1 VKNRSSAK
9 STSKRDAKVDSEN
22 YTDRWRMFFLRW
34 QHRIEDL
41 VIILMGVLTIV
52 SILGLLGL
60 TEGELI
66 NPWVQFIKRWLGWG
80 VWIVPIVT
88 GYLVFWLYRWKRG
101 IEGRFLSLRLIAFE
115 VFVISVLALLAILD
129 GLSIPRAEAGEGGG
143 LIGWGIATFL
153 GNILGDIG
161 SLVIFLFLSIM
172 SGLYVFQEILKKI
185 SLRWMD
191 VLQGSAPEERIE
203 DQQGTLQSQVTP
215 EQTNEE
221 PTRRL
226 PRIPHRYKKNF
237 QLPALEEE
245 RASRSVERSESL
257 PPYEILEE
265 GSYSRIS
272 IKEINTT
279 AALIEKTLSDF
290 GLPVRVVDFRTGP
303 SVTQFAVEPGYVEA
317 KSSDGSIRRQKVRV
331 SQISSLAND
340 LALSL
345 SASRVRVEAPVPGQ
359 AYVGIEV
366 PNRKS
371 SIVRLRPILESQSFQ
386 SIRSPLAI
394 ALGRNVAGKPVVADL
409 KTMPH
414 LLIAGTTGS
423 GKSVCITSLA
433 CSLVFNNHPM
443 DLQIVMVDPKMV
455 ELVRFNG
462 LPHLIGKAET
472 ELERIIGVLRW
483 CTLEMDRR
491 YKLLEEA
498 KARDIDNYNQKTRR
512 RKKFDPLARIVIMID
527 ELADLMMMVPDQTE
541 HTLVRLAQMA
551 RATGIHLVV
560 ATQRPSTDVVTG
572 LIKANFPARISFA
585 VASGVDS
592 RVILDMP
599 GAESLLGR
607 GDMLFLSAEASTPVR
622 LQGAYVSDLEIER
635 LIKYW
640 QTVADRE
647 GWETGGPA
655 PWNDLLARQEALE
668 EHDEIIERAI
678 KLVQSTGTASASMLQ
693 RRLRIGYPR
702 AARLMDELEDLGVI
716 GRPQSGGRT
725 REVLIDKDEDPFEPL
740 VANGED
746 GEDPSS

>member
-1 VKNRSSAK
+1 VKNRTGAK
-9 STSKRDAKVDSEN
+9 STNKGNAKVDSEN
-22 YTDRWRMFFLRW
+22 ASDRWRMFFLRW

-52 SILGLLGL
+52 SILGLLDL

-66 NPWVQFIKRWLGWG
+66 NPWVQFIKKWLGWG
-80 VWIVPIVT
+80 VWIVPVAT
-88 GYLVFWLYRWKRG
+88 GYIVIWLYRWRKG

-115 VFVISVLALLAILD
+115 IFVISVIALLAILD
-129 GLSIPRAEAGEGGG
+129 GLSIPRAEAGKGGG

-153 GNILGDIG
+153 GNIMGDIG
-161 SLVIFLFLSIM
+161 SLVIFLLLSIM

-191 VLQGSAPEERIE
+191 VLQRNAPEDHVEARE
-203 DQQGTLQSQVTP
+203 SNLSSQMTH
-215 EQTNEE
+215 EE
-221 PTRRL
+221 TKKEPARRL
-226 PRIPHRYKKNF
+226 PRIPRRYKKNF

-245 RASRSVERSESL
+245 KASQTFERSESL

-279 AALIEKTLSDF
+279 ASLIEKTLSDF

-317 KSSDGSIRRQKVRV
+317 TSSDGSIRRQKVRV

-371 SIVRLRPILESQSFQ
+371 SIVRLRPILESQDFQ

-394 ALGRNVAGKPVVADL
+394 ALGRDVAGKPVVADL

-433 CSLVFNNHPM
+433 CSLVFNNHPK

-498 KARDIDNYNQKTRR
+498 KARDIDNFNQKARR
-512 RKKFDPLARIVIMID
+512 RKKFDSLARIVIMID

-585 VASGVDS
+585 VASSVDS

-607 GDMLFLSAEASTPVR
+607 GDMLFLSAEASTPIR
-622 LQGAYVSDLEIER
+622 LQGAFVNDLEIER

-640 QTVADRE
+640 QTVTDRE
-647 GWETGGPA
+647 GWETEEPA

-668 EHDEIIERAI
+668 DHDEIIERAVE
-678 KLVQSTGTASASMLQ
+678 LVRSTGSASASMLQ

-725 REVLIDKDEDPFEPL
+725 REVLIGKDEDPFDQL

-746 GEDPSS
+746 EEDSSS

>member
-1 VKNRSSAK
+1 VKDRKSAK
-9 STSKRDAKVDSEN
+9 STDKRKSEVDSEGS
-22 YTDRWRMFFLRW
+22 TDRLRIFFHRW

-41 VIILMGVLTIV
+41 SIILIGVLTIV
-52 SILGLLGL
+52 SILGLLDL
-60 TEGELI
+60 TEGQLI

-80 VWIVPIVT
+80 AWLVPIGLSYT
-88 GYLVFWLYRWKRG
+88 VFWLYRFKIG
-101 IEGRFLSLRLIAFE
+101 TEERFLTLRLIAFE
-115 VFVISVLALLAILD
+115 ILVISALALLAILD
-129 GLSIPRAEAGEGGG
+129 GLSIPRAEEGNGGG
-143 LIGWGIATFL
+143 LIGWGIATFTE
-153 GNILGDIG
+153 NILGEIG
-161 SLVIFLFLSIM
+161 SLVIYLILGIL
-172 SGLYVFQEILKKI
+172 SGLYVFQDIFKKI
-185 SLRWMD
+185 SFKWMD
-191 VLQGSAPEERIE
+191 AFQRSGSEE
-203 DQQGTLQSQVTP
+203 QVDVQESVPATQIP
-215 EQTNEE
+215 SEQTKSK
-221 PTRRL
+221 PAKKL
-226 PRIPHRYKKNF
+226 PRIPRKYKKNF
-237 QLPALEEE
+237 QLPTLEED
-245 RASRSVERSESL
+245 RAISSDERSESL
-257 PPYEILEE
+257 PPYEILDE

-303 SVTQFAVEPGYVEA
+303 SVTQFAVEPGFVE
-317 KSSDGSIRRQKVRV
+317 SNSTDGSVRKQKVRV

-371 SIVRLRPILESQSFQ
+371 SIVRLRPILESQAFQ
-386 SIRSPLAI
+386 SIQSPLAI
-394 ALGRNVAGKPVVADL
+394 ALGRDVAGKPVVADL

-433 CSLVFNNHPM
+433 CSLAFNNHPK

-483 CTLEMDRR
+483 CTLEMDHR

-498 KARDIDNYNQKTRR
+498 KARDIDNFNQKARR
-512 RKKFDPLARIVIMID
+512 RKTFEPMPRIIIMID

-541 HTLVRLAQMA
+541 HMLVRLAQMA
-551 RATGIHLVV
+551 RATGIHLIV

-585 VASGVDS
+585 VASSVDS

-622 LQGAYVSDLEIER
+622 LQGAYVNDLEIQR
-635 LIKYW
+635 LINYW
-640 QTVADRE
+640 QTVADRD
-647 GWETGGPA
+647 GWETDEAA
-655 PWNDLLARQEALE
+655 PWNDLLARQEVLE
-668 EHDEIIERAI
+668 DHDEIIERA
-678 KLVQSTGTASASMLQ
+678 VEVVRREGSASASMLQ
-693 RRLRIGYPR
+693 RRLHIGYPR
-702 AARLMDELEDLGVI
+702 AARLMDELEELGVI

-725 REVLIDKDEDPFEPL
+725 REVLIEKNEDPFDQIIDS
-740 VANGED
+740 AED
-746 GEDPSS
+746 EEEPSS

>member
-1 VKNRSSAK
+1 VKNRTGAK
-9 STSKRDAKVDSEN
+9 STNKRNAKVDSEN
-22 YTDRWRMFFLRW
+22 ASDRWRMFFLRW

-52 SILGLLGL
+52 SILGLLDL

-66 NPWVQFIKRWLGWG
+66 NPWVQFIKKWLGWG
-80 VWIVPIVT
+80 VWIVPVAT
-88 GYLVFWLYRWKRG
+88 GYIVIWLYRWRKG

-115 VFVISVLALLAILD
+115 IFVISVIALLAILD
-129 GLSIPRAEAGEGGG
+129 GLSIPRAEAGKGGG

-153 GNILGDIG
+153 GNIMGDIG
-161 SLVIFLFLSIM
+161 SLVIFLLLSIM

-191 VLQGSAPEERIE
+191 VLQRNAPEDHVEARE
-203 DQQGTLQSQVTP
+203 SNLSSQMTH
-215 EQTNEE
+215 EE
-221 PTRRL
+221 TKKEPARRL
-226 PRIPHRYKKNF
+226 PRIPRRYKKNF

-245 RASRSVERSESL
+245 KASQTFERSESL

-279 AALIEKTLSDF
+279 ASLIEKTLSDF

-317 KSSDGSIRRQKVRV
+317 TSSDGSIRRQKVRV

-371 SIVRLRPILESQSFQ
+371 SIVRLRPILESQDFQ

-394 ALGRNVAGKPVVADL
+394 ALGRDVAGKPVVADL

-433 CSLVFNNHPM
+433 CSLVFNNHPK

-498 KARDIDNYNQKTRR
+498 KARDIDNFNQKARR
-512 RKKFDPLARIVIMID
+512 RKKFDSLARIVIMID

-585 VASGVDS
+585 VASSVDS

-607 GDMLFLSAEASTPVR
+607 GDMLFLSAEASTPIR
-622 LQGAYVSDLEIER
+622 LQGAFVNDLEIER

-640 QTVADRE
+640 QTVTDRE
-647 GWETGGPA
+647 GWETEEPA

-668 EHDEIIERAI
+668 DHDEIIERAVE
-678 KLVQSTGTASASMLQ
+678 LVRSTGSASASMLQ

-725 REVLIDKDEDPFEPL
+725 REVLIGKDEDPFDQL

-746 GEDPSS
+746 EEDSSS

>member
-498 KARDIDNYNQKTRR
+498 KARDIDNYNQKARR